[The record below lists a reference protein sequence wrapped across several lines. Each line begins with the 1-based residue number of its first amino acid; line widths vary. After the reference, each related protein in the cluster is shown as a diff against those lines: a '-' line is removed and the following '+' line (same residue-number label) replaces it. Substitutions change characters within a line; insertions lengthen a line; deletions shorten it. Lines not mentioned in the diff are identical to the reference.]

1 MDGLRRRLSR
11 DGDSARAMTNARKS
25 REATAQKAARLRA
38 EQAARDRR
46 RRIGLITGS
55 AVLVLAIAGG
65 VTAIV
70 LSQSGKSSNSAS
82 GSASLTGV
90 QTFTGLSRNHV
101 TTKVKYAQN
110 PPVGGDHN
118 PVWLN
123 CGIYTSPVP
132 NENAVHDL
140 EHGAVWITYQP
151 TLAKAQINQLTK
163 IATGQTYLDLSPYP
177 GLPAPVVVSAW
188 GKQLK
193 LQSAADP
200 RLEAFIKK
208 YKQGPQTPEPGA
220 TCTGGTGTPA
230 G

>member
-1 MDGLRRRLSR
+1 
-11 DGDSARAMTNARKS
+11 MTNARKS